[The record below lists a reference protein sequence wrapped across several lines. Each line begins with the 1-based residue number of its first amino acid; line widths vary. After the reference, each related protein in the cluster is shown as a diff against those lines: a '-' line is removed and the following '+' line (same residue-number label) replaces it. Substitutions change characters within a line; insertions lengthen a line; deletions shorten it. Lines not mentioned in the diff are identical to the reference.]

1 MGLVNRN
8 DNLGEIEFD
17 VLAEINST
25 YLFVNVHTYYIIVDM
40 AVYYQYFCLKILN
53 QYVVKKG

>member
-53 QYVVKKG
+53 HYVVKKG